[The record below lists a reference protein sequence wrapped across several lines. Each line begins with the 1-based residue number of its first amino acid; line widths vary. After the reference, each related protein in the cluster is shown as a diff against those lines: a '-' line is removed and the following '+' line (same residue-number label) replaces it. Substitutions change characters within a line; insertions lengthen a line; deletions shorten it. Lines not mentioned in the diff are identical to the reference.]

1 MNILS
6 QLIFTLALATA
17 GYYFIKST
25 LRLKNNIQ
33 IGKEIPDVS
42 DKGQRWSR
50 VFFLAFGQK
59 KMFKR
64 PIVALLHLLVYVGFL
79 IVNIE
84 LLEIVIDG
92 LAGTH
97 RNFKPLLGSLYTPL
111 INFFEFFA
119 VAVIFSCTI
128 FLIRRNVI
136 KVDRFQSTE
145 MTKWPKLDG
154 NLILIFEIVLM
165 IALLSMNATDTL
177 IVKNQGGETLNFF
190 FSSALIPLY
199 DSLSIDQLNL
209 AERAFWWFHIMG
221 IFFFANYVMYS
232 KHLHIFLA
240 FPTTFYSSLE
250 EKGKM
255 PNMKAVTNEVNIMM
269 GLTQPETP
277 PAEVGTFGA
286 KDVTD
291 LSRLSL
297 LSAYSCTE
305 CGRCTSQ
312 CPANITGKKLSPRKI
327 MMDTR
332 HRAEELGA
340 HKTKNGAD
348 SHDGKS
354 LINDW
359 ISEEEIFACTSCN
372 ACVEEC
378 PVSINP
384 LSIINELKRYK
395 AMEEAQGPAE
405 WNGIYQ
411 GIETSFNPWKFP
423 PTDRLNW
430 AQKVNENDSSES

>member
-6 QLIFTLALATA
+6 QLIFVIILLIAA
-17 GYYFIKST
+17 YFFVRSV
-25 LRLKNNIQ
+25 LRLKMI
-33 IGKEIPDVS
+33 ILLGKEVPDVS
-42 DKGQRWSR
+42 YTKERWKN
-50 VFFLAFGQK
+50 VLFLALGQK

-64 PIVALLHLLVYVGFL
+64 PFVALMHLFVYLGFI

-84 LLEIVIDG
+84 LLEIIVDG
-92 LAGTH
+92 VLGTH
-97 RNFKPLLGSLYTPL
+97 RNFAPLLDSLYAPL

-119 VAVIFSCTI
+119 VMVVLTCVI

-136 KVDRFQSTE
+136 KISRFQSTE
-145 MTKWPKLDG
+145 MKGWGTLDG
-154 NLILIFEIVLM
+154 NLILVFEIVLM

-177 IVKNQGGETLNFF
+177 ISKNSGEMQQFF
-190 FSSALIPLY
+190 FSGFLTPLFESY
-199 DSLSIDQLNL
+199 SLDQLHSI
-209 AERAFWWFHIMG
+209 ERIFWWFHIVG
-221 IFFFANYVMYS
+221 VFFFANYVMYS

-240 FPTTFYSSLE
+240 FPNTYYASLDS
-250 EKGKM
+250 KGKM
-255 PNMKAVTNEVNIMM
+255 SNMSTVTTEVKIMM
-269 GLTQPETP
+269 GLQQPENP
-277 PAEVGTFGA
+277 PEEVGTFGA

-291 LSRLSL
+291 LSRTAL

-305 CGRCTSQ
+305 CGRCTSS

-340 HKTKNGAD
+340 YKIKNGKD
-348 SHDGKS
+348 SHDGKM

-359 ISEEEIFACTSCN
+359 VSSEEIFACTSCN

-378 PVSINP
+378 PISINP
-384 LSIINELKRYK
+384 LSIINELKRFK
-395 AMEEAQGPAE
+395 AMEEAQGPSE
-405 WNGIYQ
+405 WNGMYQ

-423 PTDRLNW
+423 QTDRFNR
-430 AQKVNENDSSES
+430 